1 MADYAFFIMG
11 AFALLVVVVVGAVCV
26 LLTIACIIASRKTSK
41 PSSGVIGAILTVG
54 SLLTLGL
61 SALPGLVFGLVGIKQ
76 KAYPRLS
83 WAAAVLSG
91 SVIILCTVT
100 TIRFFS
106 MPEGYTDQV
115 VDVSDEAM
123 APYQAALAV
132 DRRAMGFPPLPTNGK
147 VKIVLI
153 DKANWGYEYPPPAY
167 DVMLHFYE
175 ITNRGSYPYVYR
187 AVALKMDTKGF
198 KWIHEQIVFGG
209 PKRYTTVDG
218 TFNER
223 ITLTCEKEQV
233 AFIGTALEGTAVS
246 YSGNDNRLADRTLHT
261 DNLSIGQVAPILRE
275 WGYDYDIEKAQQ
287 DKSSVRGNQRP

>member
-1 MADYAFFIMG
+1 MADYAFFTMG
-11 AFALLVVVVVGAVCV
+11 VFALLGVVVIGTVCV
-26 LLTIACIIASRKTSK
+26 LLTIACIIATRTTRK
-41 PSSGVIGAILTVG
+41 PSSGVIGAILAVG

-61 SALPGLVFGLVGIKQ
+61 SALPGLAFGLVGIKQ

-83 WAAAVLSG
+83 WTAAVLSG

-106 MPEGYTDQV
+106 TPEGRTTQIV
-115 VDVSDEAM
+115 EVSDEAM

-147 VKIVLI
+147 VEIDII
-153 DKANWGYEYPPPAY
+153 DKANWGYEYPPPTY

-187 AVALKMDTKGF
+187 TVTLKVDTEGL

-218 TFNER
+218 TFNEH
-223 ITLTCEKEQV
+223 IAITCEKEH
-233 AFIGTALEGTAVS
+233 GGC
-246 YSGNDNRLADRTLHT
+246 
-261 DNLSIGQVAPILRE
+261 
-275 WGYDYDIEKAQQ
+275 
-287 DKSSVRGNQRP
+287 